1 MTIIKIT
8 GMVFEVFPVAAGRGL
23 TGVLLF
29 FVLLLSGTGTVHAE
43 QSLTELPA
51 GVVAPDFELMDTE
64 GNRHRLSDYRGRP
77 VIINFWTTWCP
88 PCREEIPSMNR
99 AWQVLEQEG
108 IAMLAINMGEDEDT
122 IFIFSADYPADFPML
137 MDRSGE
143 VIAEWPVK
151 GLPTTYVVAPD
162 GTIAFRAI
170 GSREWDDE
178 GLLNRVRALR
188 KEKGP
193 D

>member
-1 MTIIKIT
+1 MKMMLRR
-8 GMVFEVFPVAAGRGL
+8 GVATAML
-23 TGVLLF
+23 LLVALLF
-29 FVLLLSGTGTVHAE
+29 PPVNDVRAE
-43 QSLTELPA
+43 QTLTELPA
-51 GVVAPDFELMDTE
+51 GVLAPDFELMDTE
-64 GNRHRLSDYRGRP
+64 GKLHRLSDYRGRP

-99 AWQVLEQEG
+99 AWHILEQEG

-122 IFIFSADYPADFPML
+122 IFIFTADYPAEFPML

-162 GTIAFRAI
+162 GTIAYRAI
-170 GSREWDDE
+170 GSREWDDV
-178 GLLNRVRALR
+178 GLLDRVRALR

>member
-1 MTIIKIT
+1 MKMMLRR
-8 GMVFEVFPVAAGRGL
+8 GVATAML
-23 TGVLLF
+23 LLVALLF
-29 FVLLLSGTGTVHAE
+29 PPVRDVRAE
-43 QSLTELPA
+43 QTLTELPA

-64 GNRHRLSDYRGRP
+64 GRLHRLSDYRGRP

-99 AWQVLEQEG
+99 AWQILEQEG

-122 IFIFSADYPADFPML
+122 IFIFTADYPAEFPML

-162 GTIAFRAI
+162 GTIVYRAI
-170 GSREWDDE
+170 GSREWDDV
-178 GLLNRVRALR
+178 GLLDRVRALR

>member
-1 MTIIKIT
+1 
-8 GMVFEVFPVAAGRGL
+8 MVFEVFPVAAGRGL
-23 TGVLLF
+23 AGVLLF
-29 FVLLLSGTGTVHAE
+29 FALLLSGTGTVHAE

-178 GLLNRVRALR
+178 GVLNRVRALR